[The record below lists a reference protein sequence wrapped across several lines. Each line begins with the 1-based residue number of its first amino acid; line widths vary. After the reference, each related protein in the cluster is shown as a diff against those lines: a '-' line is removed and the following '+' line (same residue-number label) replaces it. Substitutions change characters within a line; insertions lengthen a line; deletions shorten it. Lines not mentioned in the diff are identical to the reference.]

1 MRPRKPMKYLP
12 FIFRNLMRN
21 RRRTLLSVLSIGISM
36 FIFSALM
43 SLPAVVRQLLHDRI
57 SNLRL
62 DCANKAG
69 FGGYDYTLPLSYAAT
84 IRAMPHVDAVSGA
97 LYAIG
102 NYRDPG
108 QMVPILAVEP
118 SQMSIIYPDWGI
130 TPELASALEH
140 SRSSG
145 LVTAAMMKRYRWRIG
160 DNVTF
165 HSVNLPTD
173 VDVTIAGSLDG
184 ANAPP
189 NMVMVPFE
197 RLNQAMGNRGNA
209 VLFFIRIDRSESAN
223 PVIREIDSRFANSA
237 FETSTQ
243 TELGMAQNRLQNF
256 RLLFV
261 GVQFIAV
268 VIAMVIGLVASNTAA
283 MSVRERRHELAVMRS
298 LGFTRRMLVGSI
310 VIEGLMIGL
319 AAGALGAV
327 LAYLALAILGSD
339 LLFAGR
345 MVLHLTPAVAAGS
358 IALASVIGLSS
369 AAIPALNATRYDIA
383 TALRATV

>member
-1 MRPRKPMKYLP
+1 
-12 FIFRNLMRN
+12 
-21 RRRTLLSVLSIGISM
+21 
-36 FIFSALM
+36 M

-69 FGGYDYTLPLSYAAT
+69 FGGFDYTLPLSYAAT

-97 LYAIG
+97 LYAVG

-108 QMVPILAVEP
+108 RMVPILAVEP

-145 LVTAAMMKRYRWRIG
+145 LVTAAMMKRYRWKVG
-160 DNVTF
+160 DAVTF
-165 HSVNLPTD
+165 HTANLGSD
-173 VDVTIAGSLDG
+173 IEVTIAGSLEG

-189 NMVMVPFE
+189 TMVMVPFE

-223 PVIREIDSRFANSA
+223 AVIREIDSRFANSA

-243 TELGMAQNRLQNF
+243 TELGVAQNRLQNF

-261 GVQFIAV
+261 GVQFIAA

-310 VIEGLMIGL
+310 VIEGLLIGL
-319 AAGALGAV
+319 AAGALGAAI
-327 LAYLALAILGSD
+327 AYLALAILGWD
-339 LLFAGR
+339 WLFGGR
-345 MVLHLTPAVAAGS
+345 LVLHLTPAVGAGS
-358 IALASVIGLSS
+358 IALAAAIGFLS
-369 AAIPALNATRYDIA
+369 AAIPALNATRRDIA

>member
-1 MRPRKPMKYLP
+1 MKYLP
-12 FIFRNLMRN
+12 LIFRNLLRN
-21 RRRTLLSVLSIGISM
+21 RRRTILSVLSIGISM

-43 SLPAVVRQLLHDRI
+43 SLPAVVRELLRDRV

-69 FGGYDYTLPLSYAAT
+69 FGGFDYTLPLSYGAT

-97 LYAIG
+97 LYAVA

-108 QMVPILAVEP
+108 EVIPILGVDPA
-118 SQMSIIYPDWGI
+118 QMSIIYPDWGI
-130 TPELASALEH
+130 TAELAARLEN

-145 LVTAAMMKRYRWRIG
+145 LVSASMMKRFKWKLG
-160 DNVTF
+160 DKITF
-165 HSVNLPTD
+165 HAVNLLSD
-173 VDVTIAGSLDG
+173 IDITIAGSLG
-184 ANAPP
+184 GPNTPP
-189 NMVMVPFE
+189 TFVIVPFE
-197 RLNQAMGNRGNA
+197 RLNQAMGDRGNV

-223 PVIREIDSRFANSA
+223 AVMHEIDSRFANSA

-243 TELGMAQNRLQNF
+243 TEMGMAQQRLQAF

-268 VIAMVIGLVASNTAA
+268 IIAIVIGLVAANTAA
-283 MSVRERRHELAVMRS
+283 MAVRERRHELAVMRS
-298 LGFTRRMLVGSI
+298 IGFTRRMLVGSI
-310 VIEGLMIGL
+310 VIEGFLVG
-319 AAGALGAV
+319 LGAGLLGSA
-327 LAYLALAILGSD
+327 LAYLTLAVLGSD

-345 MVLHLTPAVAAGS
+345 LMIHLTPMVAAGS
-358 IALASVIGLSS
+358 IALAAAIGLLS
-369 AAIPALNATRYDIA
+369 AAIPALNATRHDIA